1 MDEHNWKKYRWWRTQ
16 LESYGDF
23 SGLND
28 LAEAEVAVSMK
39 KDANKIQ
46 ITLENKASVV
56 AFFIRLSVKDAAG
69 ELVIPAFW
77 SANLVTLA
85 PGETKTYTCTLP
97 DGCGETLEV
106 SGWNVE
112 DKSFDIQ

>member
-1 MDEHNWKKYRWWRTQ
+1 MFAEDIIIRPVLTEKGYDGIADKKYT
-16 LESYGDF
+16 F
-23 SGLND
+23 I
-28 LAEAEVAVSMK
+28 VK

-97 DGCGETLEV
+97 DGCGETLKV